1 MNYRKTIIPLL
12 MVAFVSCSTGK
23 QNGTPAVKGDG
34 PIVNAGTAYTR
45 DSEEKR
51 SPFWATLFTRV
62 CNESGKENIC
72 ISPLSA
78 QLALSMT
85 AAGATGETQQQMYS
99 TMDLAGDVN
108 AKAKETIEKLADNRH
123 ECEVNIAN
131 SIWVNEKLDVKENF
145 INTNKEYFN
154 ALVTT
159 APFNRET
166 LQAING
172 WCSDNTNGKIK
183 SALSDINK
191 NDRMYLINALYFKG
205 GWEKKFEANMTE
217 EKPFTREDGK
227 SIEVQMMHQEITAP
241 YYEDEKIQIVTKD
254 FQGLYQMQLVLPA
267 EGITTEEATVH
278 LALNY
283 EKILREMSVY
293 KVALS
298 MPRFQSDFG
307 ISLKNTL
314 KEMGM
319 ARAFGKDA
327 QLDGISDE
335 PLHID
340 DVFQKTFIKVDEE
353 GAEAAA
359 VTIIRVGALSMRQPE
374 KRSINLDRP
383 FIYLITNQHCQNTP
397 LFIGKIGNP
406 NE

>member
-1 MNYRKTIIPLL
+1 M
-12 MVAFVSCSTGK
+12 
-23 QNGTPAVKGDG
+23 
-34 PIVNAGTAYTR
+34 
-45 DSEEKR
+45 
-51 SPFWATLFTRV
+51 
-62 CNESGKENIC
+62 
-72 ISPLSA
+72 
-78 QLALSMT
+78 
-85 AAGATGETQQQMYS
+85 
-99 TMDLAGDVN
+99 
-108 AKAKETIEKLADNRH
+108 
-123 ECEVNIAN
+123 
-131 SIWVNEKLDVKENF
+131 
-145 INTNKEYFN
+145 
-154 ALVTT
+154 
-159 APFNRET
+159 
-166 LQAING
+166 
-172 WCSDNTNGKIK
+172 
-183 SALSDINK
+183 
-191 NDRMYLINALYFKG
+191 
-205 GWEKKFEANMTE
+205 EKKFEANMTE